1 MEYNELYHHGTKG
14 MSWGKRLYQYKD
26 GSLTPLGRLRY
37 GNKTNMRAAEKAKA
51 KKIADKK
58 AKKESSDASKKENKP
73 ISEMTDEE
81 LQKYINRMTIEKQ
94 AYNLQKEVAAFNP
107 QKVSAGKKFVND
119 LWDKT
124 IHPAL
129 SDAGKNLMSDYLKK
143 VGKKYLGLDE
153 EKEKSLKELA
163 EESTYKKTIAL
174 NNDFLENRKKKKE
187 AEKRAEKEAKNKSNK
202 EEKTNNNSR
211 SSESNG
217 SDSGNETYTGTVYG
231 EGTSRRST
239 SSNSRR
245 SDSRQTDTYWTYAT
259 DIGKSSTRSSG
270 ESYTNSY
277 KSSANDISESTRKL
291 GRSYIAGLLPA
302 PKDDDK

>member
-51 KKIADKK
+51 KKIDDKK
-58 AKKESSDASKKENKP
+58 AKKESSNTSKKKNKL

-81 LQKYINRMTIEKQ
+81 LKEYINRVTIEKQ

-143 VGKKYLGLDE
+143 IGKKYLGLDE

-174 NNDFLENRKKKKE
+174 NNDFLENRKKK
-187 AEKRAEKEAKNKSNK
+187 
-202 EEKTNNNSR
+202 NNNSR

-259 DIGKSSTRSSG
+259 DIGNSSTRSSG

-277 KSSANDISESTRKL
+277 KNSANGISESTRKL
-291 GRSYIAGLLPA
+291 GQSYISGLLTV

>member
-217 SDSGNETYTGTVYG
+217 SDSGNETYTGTMYG

-239 SSNSRR
+239 SSNSRQ
-245 SDSRQTDTYWTYAT
+245 SESRQTNTYWTYAT
-259 DIGKSSTRSSG
+259 DIGNSSTRSSG

-277 KSSANDISESTRKL
+277 KNSANGISESTRKL
-291 GRSYIAGLLPA
+291 GQSYISGLLTA

>member
-1 MEYNELYHHGTKG
+1 MEYNELYHYGTKG

-37 GNKTNMRAAEKAKA
+37 GNKTNMKAAEKAKA

-73 ISEMTDEE
+73 ISEMTDAE
-81 LQKYINRMTIEKQ
+81 LKERINRMTMEKQ
-94 AYNLQKEVAAFNP
+94 AYDLQKQIASLNP
-107 QKVSAGKKFVND
+107 QKVSAGKKFVNN

-124 IHPAL
+124 INPAL
-129 SDAGKNLMSDYLKK
+129 TEAGKNLMTDYLKK
-143 VGKKYLGLDE
+143 IGKKYLGLDE
-153 EKEKSLKELA
+153 EKAKSLKELA
-163 EESTYKKTIAL
+163 EESTYKKTIAV

-187 AEKRAEKEAKNKSNK
+187 AEKRAEKEAKNKTNK
-202 EEKTNNNSR
+202 EETNNNSR

-259 DIGKSSTRSSG
+259 DIGNSSTRSSG

-277 KSSANDISESTRKL
+277 KNSSNGISESTRKL
-291 GRSYIAGLLPA
+291 GQSYIAGLLPA